1 MDEKRGHKR
10 FGAKGGTFAVLGP
23 HVKNL
28 GRIIDISKG
37 GLAFSYHE
45 NGEPL
50 HKLFELDILLGDNG
64 FYLDKV
70 PFNAVWDFQVVIDEE
85 APASSLAP
93 RRCGVQFGAL
103 SDDQESQ
110 LDYFIQ
116 NHTLG
121 EA

>member
-1 MDEKRGHKR
+1 MDENRKHKR
-10 FGAKGGTFAVLGP
+10 FKAKGGAFAVLGP

-45 NGEPL
+45 KGEPL
-50 HKLFELDILLGDNG
+50 HKLFELDILLADNG

-70 PFNAVWDFQVVIDEE
+70 PFNAVWDFQIVIDEE

-93 RRCGVQFGAL
+93 RSCGVQFGAL
-103 SDDQESQ
+103 SDDQKSQ

-116 NHTLG
+116 NYTLG
-121 EA
+121 EV